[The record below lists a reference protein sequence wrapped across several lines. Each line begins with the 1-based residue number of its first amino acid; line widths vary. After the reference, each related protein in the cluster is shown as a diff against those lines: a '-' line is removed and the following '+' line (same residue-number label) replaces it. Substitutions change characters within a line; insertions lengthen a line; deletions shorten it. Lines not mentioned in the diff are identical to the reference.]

1 MITKKCHKLENPLKE
16 EDEKNNEE
24 ENNNQKEILIVD
36 VNNNLEDSEEEKE
49 EKDGDEQN
57 EKSIN
62 YSKAKLSKP
71 KPILNVDSNSINL
84 TDYQVNDNKYSNYNY
99 PNYSNYS
106 NTRYNFYTGSGSSY
120 YLPKS
125 YSFYCNSNYNNGFR
139 KNNITNNHFNSL
151 ASSNDYTYKYRNDSN
166 PYGLNRNNS
175 NIEYNISKNN
185 NNNNNYPYA
194 NNNDNHSI
202 TYSFYSQQKPNN
214 LRSRSFVKLKNKYNI
229 DDKVDNLRN
238 SKGNN
243 LSMSHKTIPYGYN
256 DGAQTNLYPTK
267 ERVTYVLNY
276 YKNNIGSN
284 INNKNNTYRA
294 YNKSFPYKI
303 NYNYIYN

>member
-1 MITKKCHKLENPLKE
+1 MITKKCHKLENTLKE

-24 ENNNQKEILIVD
+24 ENNGPQEILIVD
-36 VNNNLEDSEEEKE
+36 VNNNLEDSEEEKDQE
-49 EKDGDEQN
+49 GQDGDDQN

-71 KPILNVDSNSINL
+71 KPILNVDSNSINF
-84 TDYQVNDNKYSNYNY
+84 TDYQVNDNKYSNYPNY
-99 PNYSNYS
+99 PKYSNYS

-125 YSFYCNSNYNNGFR
+125 YSFYCNSNYNNGF
-139 KNNITNNHFNSL
+139 KNNNITNNHFNSL
-151 ASSNDYTYKYRNDSN
+151 ASSNDYTYKYRNGGSN
-166 PYGLNRNNS
+166 PYGLNRNY
-175 NIEYNISKNN
+175 INN
-185 NNNNNYPYA
+185 NPYA

-202 TYSFYSQQKPNN
+202 TYSFYLQQKPNN
-214 LRSRSFVKLKNKYNI
+214 LRSRSYVKLQNKYNI
-229 DDKVDNLRN
+229 DDKPDNLRN
-238 SKGNN
+238 SNGKGSY
-243 LSMSHKTIPYGYN
+243 LSMSHRTLPYGNN
-256 DGAQTNLYPTK
+256 DGTQTNLYPTK

-276 YKNNIGSN
+276 YKNNVGSN

-294 YNKSFPYKI
+294 YNKSLPYKL

>member
-1 MITKKCHKLENPLKE
+1 MITKKCHKLENTLKE
-16 EDEKNNEE
+16 EDEKNNKE
-24 ENNNQKEILIVD
+24 ENNEPKEILIVD
-36 VNNNLEDSEEEKE
+36 VNNNLEESEEEKE
-49 EKDGDEQN
+49 EKEGEEQN

-62 YSKAKLSKP
+62 YSKIKLSKP
-71 KPILNVDSNSINL
+71 KPILNVDSNSINF

-99 PNYSNYS
+99 PNP
-106 NTRYNFYTGSGSSY
+106 RYNYYTGSSSSY

-139 KNNITNNHFNSL
+139 TDNFNNL
-151 ASSNDYTYKYRNDSN
+151 ASSNDYTYKYRNSSN
-166 PYGLNRNNS
+166 PYGINRNNS
-175 NIEYNISKNN
+175 YIGYNVSKNT
-185 NNNNNYPYA
+185 NNNNYPYT

-229 DDKVDNLRN
+229 DDKVDNFRN

-243 LSMSHKTIPYGYN
+243 LSISQRTIPYERYN
-256 DGAQTNLYPTK
+256 DGTQNNFYPTK

-284 INNKNNTYRA
+284 FNNKNNTYRA
-294 YNKSFPYKI
+294 YNKSLPYKL
-303 NYNYIYN
+303 NYNYIFN